1 MMAGKGLSFWQ
12 PFRGYVWLCYTLR
25 VYIVIPSPLTS
36 IAEAFLWTTSTSIT
50 NTKVELHQT
59 PGGTSKLRFFFVGCF
74 FFVLTYCTCY
84 FGYVV
89 LTRGCWSTETLFQS
103 FEIGVFLPLNIN
115 TILSSPTAKSILWLG
130 ATGKRLRNSSKKR
143 MVSGYF
149 LLPQQLLITKTT
161 IGIQQNRSRSLIVI
175 KSCWWL
181 VYGG

>member
-59 PGGTSKLRFFFVGCF
+59 PGGTSKLRFCFVGCF
-74 FFVLTYCTCY
+74 FCINVLY
-84 FGYVV
+84 
-89 LTRGCWSTETLFQS
+89 LLFWLCSVDQGLLKHWNLVS
-103 FEIGVFLPLNIN
+103 IFRNRCFLPLNIN